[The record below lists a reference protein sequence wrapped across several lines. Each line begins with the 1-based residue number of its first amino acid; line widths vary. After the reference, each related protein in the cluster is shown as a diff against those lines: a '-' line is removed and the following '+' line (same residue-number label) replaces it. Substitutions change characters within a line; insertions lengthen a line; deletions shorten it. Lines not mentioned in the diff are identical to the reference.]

1 MPKVPKTVSGRQRGA
16 GNGTR
21 RSKTG
26 TRAAAGAEKTAKA
39 DGKPAAGDG
48 KAQAKPA
55 TKRAPRRKTTK
66 TTPAKAR
73 RVAKSSNDKAAAV
86 DFSRRPVDAAPAATA
101 TKSTV
106 SQLSESEQGLLADL
120 FAVIEE
126 HDEKGHIDREAGLGP
141 QPLGQVIRVFG
152 GDVLHEN
159 DRCGEIPRKSREDA
173 DEGLRSARG
182 RPRGA
187 GRVVRSVS
195 DRL

>member
-39 DGKPAAGDG
+39 DGKPAPTDG

-55 TKRAPRRKTTK
+55 TKPAPRRKTTK

-126 HDEKGHIDREAGLGP
+126 HDEKGHIDREA
-141 QPLGQVIRVFG
+141 VEHAFVFACERHADQRRRSG
-152 GDVLHEN
+152 ESFIVHPIGVAKMCAGMQLDTSTLCAALLHDTVEHTAASM
-159 DRCGEIPRKSREDA
+159 I
-173 DEGLRSARG
+173 
-182 RPRGA
+182 
-187 GRVVRSVS
+187 
-195 DRL
+195 